1 MFYLDQQCC
10 QITRGLGDRGLTAP
24 GGCGDWGP
32 DQRRRKLQLTTSA
45 LSSTYVVATGKTEQF
60 LANRKDAT
68 GPNEAFVNS
77 LGVNALS

>member
-1 MFYLDQQCC
+1 MGWGTEALLH
-10 QITRGLGDRGLTAP
+10 LGS
-24 GGCGDWGP
+24 GGCGEGWISAGA
-32 DQRRRKLQLTTSA
+32 KLQLITSA
-45 LSSTYVVATGKTEQF
+45 LSSTYVVATGKTEQI

>member
-1 MFYLDQQCC
+1 MLPDNPWAGGHRPYC
-10 QITRGLGDRGLTAP
+10 TWGLGGVGI
-24 GGCGDWGP
+24 GGWISAGA
-32 DQRRRKLQLTTSA
+32 KLQLITSA

>member
-1 MFYLDQQCC
+1 MLPDNSRAGGQRPYC
-10 QITRGLGDRGLTAP
+10 TWGLGAVGI
-24 GGCGDWGP
+24 GGRIRAGA
-32 DQRRRKLQLTTSA
+32 KLQLTTSA